1 MSKRILIV
9 GAGEVGLNTAR
20 LLSLFNSNYD
30 ITVMDH
36 DAERLDGLS
45 EFCDVQTYRGSAT
58 SPQDLEEINISEM
71 DALFVVTDSDE
82 VNITT
87 CMIAKKIGNPS
98 MQRFAR
104 IRNQELYDY
113 IPPGFVRPEYMINPE
128 AMCTERALDVI
139 RHPQLVD
146 FLPFENGRVRMIGI
160 KVTDQC
166 RIAGKGLYEFTH
178 NQNLTIAAIR
188 SHLQDEWLIPLAD
201 YQVDVG
207 DVIYT
212 VVDDQS
218 EKEVYDL
225 LFSETKINTAKV
237 IISGINLISTM
248 IIDNLLAEGHSV
260 MVLDSDV
267 KKTNAYEKENG
278 HHRDLEVIRGN
289 FSDHRF
295 DAQQHIPT
303 ADLIIAC
310 SDDDEENLV
319 SALLAKRLGCTR
331 IVVICNSHRYQSIIR
346 ELGFEVALSPRQLAA
361 NHLVHLIH
369 KGKFL
374 ATQNL
379 STRDQ
384 IEVQEFRVPQ
394 HHHSVYLRELKNQPF
409 WPDQDTLIAAI
420 LREDQMLRPG
430 GNQTLQP
437 NDRVL
442 VVARH
447 ECFERLQ
454 SYFET
459 NLE

>member
-1 MSKRILIV
+1 MENLGSYGIHFPWLWKIWFLTGFIFHGCGKFRFLSDSFS
-9 GAGEVGLNTAR
+9 TA
-20 LLSLFNSNYD
+20 L
-30 ITVMDH
+30 
-36 DAERLDGLS
+36 
-45 EFCDVQTYRGSAT
+45 
-58 SPQDLEEINISEM
+58 
-71 DALFVVTDSDE
+71 
-82 VNITT
+82 
-87 CMIAKKIGNPS
+87 
-98 MQRFAR
+98 
-104 IRNQELYDY
+104 
-113 IPPGFVRPEYMINPE
+113 
-128 AMCTERALDVI
+128 
-139 RHPQLVD
+139 
-146 FLPFENGRVRMIGI
+146 
-160 KVTDQC
+160 
-166 RIAGKGLYEFTH
+166 
-178 NQNLTIAAIR
+178 
-188 SHLQDEWLIPLAD
+188 
-201 YQVDVG
+201 
-207 DVIYT
+207 
-212 VVDDQS
+212 
-218 EKEVYDL
+218 
-225 LFSETKINTAKV
+225 
-237 IISGINLISTM
+237 
-248 IIDNLLAEGHSV
+248 
-260 MVLDSDV
+260 
-267 KKTNAYEKENG
+267 
-278 HHRDLEVIRGN
+278 
-289 FSDHRF
+289 
-295 DAQQHIPT
+295 
-303 ADLIIAC
+303 
-310 SDDDEENLV
+310 ENLV